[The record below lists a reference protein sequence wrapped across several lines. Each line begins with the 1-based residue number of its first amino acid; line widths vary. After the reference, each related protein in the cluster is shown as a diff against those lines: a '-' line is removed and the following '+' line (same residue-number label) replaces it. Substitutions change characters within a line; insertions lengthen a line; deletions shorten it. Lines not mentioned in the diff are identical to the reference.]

1 MSSHR
6 TFGLWRSRWI
16 PGGPHFYAGAHELRI
31 SRTRNSAAA
40 APLSSIIQRQNEKK
54 RRKSE
59 ACAPRRIQM
68 NQACLQI
75 ESVGG

>member
-6 TFGLWRSRWI
+6 SFGLWRSRWI
-16 PGGPHFYAGAHELRI
+16 PCGPHLYAGAHELRI

-40 APLSSIIQRQNEKK
+40 APLSSIIRRQTEKK
-54 RRKSE
+54 KRKSE

-68 NQACLQI
+68 NQVCLQI
-75 ESVGG
+75 ESVGE